1 MAHFAQMIVIW
12 VVTLC
17 RTTSCVGTDVS
28 EEVLPPCSW
37 WLI

>member
-17 RTTSCVGTDVS
+17 RIISFVGADVS
-28 EEVLPPCSW
+28 VLP
-37 WLI
+37 LHGD